1 MRSRKRPEKRIVV
14 KRVETIAIPTEVLAT
29 SASNMAGGTIMVRNA
44 LRLLQGIPKEQLQS
58 SGLFDYYKDIA
69 FASQKL
75 DATEERHRSIYGY
88 AERLEGHILQKLV
101 RDYYEAEGY
110 SIKETDEKTDKDF
123 KIDLVAEKNNEIRTI
138 QVKKGTVSSQEIR
151 EICEKASTY
160 LKQKTSN
167 QKMKIIEIFA
177 QHFPINYLQIRDE
190 FMKKQNEVTLNY
202 RTFHQI
208 ITKVPKYRFLHV

>member
-1 MRSRKRPEKRIVV
+1 
-14 KRVETIAIPTEVLAT
+14 
-29 SASNMAGGTIMVRNA
+29 
-44 LRLLQGIPKEQLQS
+44 
-58 SGLFDYYKDIA
+58 
-69 FASQKL
+69 L

-110 SIKETDEKTDKDF
+110 SVKETDEKNDKDF
-123 KIDLVAEKNNEIRTI
+123 KIDLVAEKNSEIRAI

-151 EICEKASTY
+151 EICEKASTC
-160 LKQKTSN
+160 LKHKTLD

-202 RTFHQI
+202 GTFHQI